1 MREWYR
7 RFALISF
14 SLLILNS
21 TLVSSTVSADG
32 EVDNWPD
39 SDALLSI
46 ELLSWT
52 ANQTEEWDNNNGAPD
67 PQFRICIEADGVN
80 VDCINT
86 PTWDEQWTLVNPWN
100 VTIDIPDNSNI
111 LNITIECKDNDALND
126 DECDMNSV
134 HDEWKLFAEYNWSAT
149 PVFSVSGNGDGDG
162 NGTWKNAA
170 SEWRFS
176 ITSDTDGD
184 GYSDQI
190 DAFPT
195 DSTQWEDHDG
205 DNHGDN
211 PEGNS
216 SDAFPDDPS
225 QWEDSDGDG
234 YGDRAVLPNGDFFPN
249 DPTQWSD
256 FDGDGYGDNSD
267 GNNGDQCPGLY
278 GGSTSPE
285 SRGCPDTDNDGVA
298 DPFDALPDDFY
309 QQTDEDGDGFGD
321 NQAVPNGDRF
331 PQDPTQWKD
340 SDGDGYGD
348 NANGNSADDC
358 PGDYGTSSVD
368 RVGCPDEDGDG
379 YSNTVDPFPTDP
391 TQWMDEDF
399 DEFGDNSVG
408 NNPDLC
414 PNTNP
419 SLKFETI
426 GYSGCSKSQ
435 RDSDSDGVTDDID
448 ECDETPIGREVYE
461 DGCPLPEVNVDSEGV
476 AGGDVD
482 IASTACFLVI
492 FIGIVVA
499 VSLSLMLKPK
509 ETRRKVNPI
518 YQPSL
523 AQRQH
528 AEAQRLG
535 QRLAQQQHQSNQ
547 LQQQLSQQSVS
558 ATEIESVK
566 SQLAQLHKEKVLL
579 EAELEKETKSSTVVQ
594 NVQNITYN
602 IQDSAISGDMNTNID
617 RED

>member
-7 RFALISF
+7 RFALMSF

-21 TLVSSTVSADG
+21 TLVSSPVSADG

-52 ANQTEEWDNNNGAPD
+52 ANQTEEWDSNNGTPD

-100 VTIDIPDNSNI
+100 MTIDIPDSSNI
-111 LNITIECKDNDALND
+111 LNITIECEDNDALND
-126 DECDMNSV
+126 DECDMNSA

-149 PVFSVSGNGDGDG
+149 PIFSLSGNGDGDG

-195 DSTQWEDHDG
+195 DSTQWADRDG
-205 DNHGDN
+205 DGWGDDAD
-211 PEGNS
+211 GNN

-234 YGDRAVLPNGDFFPN
+234 YGDRPVIPNGDFFPN

-256 FDGDGYGDNSD
+256 FDGDGFGDNSD

-278 GGSTSPE
+278 GDSTPPE
-285 SRGCPDTDNDGVA
+285 IRGCPDTDNDGVA
-298 DPFDALPDDFY
+298 DPFDAFPEDFY
-309 QQTDEDGDGFGD
+309 QQTDGDNDGFGD
-321 NQAVPNGDRF
+321 NQAVPNGDAF
-331 PQDPTQWKD
+331 PHDSTQWQD

-348 NANGNSADDC
+348 NANGYAADDC
-358 PGDYGTSSVD
+358 PGEHGTSKRD
-368 RVGCPDEDGDG
+368 RVGCPDFDGDG
-379 YSNTVDPFPTDP
+379 YSNLVDPFANDP
-391 TQWMDEDF
+391 TQWADSDG
-399 DEFGDNSVG
+399 DGYGDNQDG
-408 NNPDLC
+408 NNPDAF
-414 PNTNP
+414 PDDP
-419 SLKFETI
+419 SQWE
-426 GYSGCSKSQ
+426 
-435 RDSDSDGVTDDID
+435 DSDDNARDEAIGGSDFGIVGTLGCGV
-448 ECDETPIGREVYE
+448 V
-461 DGCPLPEVNVDSEGV
+461 
-476 AGGDVD
+476 
-482 IASTACFLVI
+482 
-492 FIGIVVA
+492 FIGFVLVV
-499 VSLSLMLKPK
+499 VLPLMSKPK

-528 AEAQRLG
+528 AEAQRL
-535 QRLAQQQHQSNQ
+535 RNLLAQQQHQSIQ

-558 ATEIESVK
+558 AKEIESVK

-602 IQDSAISGDMNTNID
+602 IQDSAIAGDLKANIEQ
-617 RED
+617 EDK